1 MRHLVIVTTIVA
13 LSLGGVAFAQSG
25 SDSRRDQPVTN
36 HDTREAPTARSSD
49 RAAVHAPSRN
59 VRPVKSDQH
68 RAATRKPAVKDVRYS
83 SARHSQPDDFSADG
97 LNHQELLRHTD
108 NHDDSPH

>member
-1 MRHLVIVTTIVA
+1 MRHLIIVTTIAA

-25 SDSRRDQPVTN
+25 DDSHRDQPVMN
-36 HDTREAPTARSSD
+36 HDAPAARPSH
-49 RAAVHAPSRN
+49 RAVVHAPARN
-59 VRPVKSDQH
+59 VHSVKSDQH
-68 RAATRKPAVKDVRYS
+68 RVATRKPAVSDARYS

-108 NHDDSPH
+108 NHDDSPR